1 MQPNSEQRNGA
12 LFKATFLRLLLERF
26 PSWRS
31 SISDSAE
38 PYSRVEISP
47 PNWDG
52 PPLRVD
58 IRPPDTVTVSP
69 VQFRPLLHI
78 HGDKTGPGGKIRP
91 RFHKSP
97 HRYRGLSQR
106 SNHRRHT
113 AAQILVHESRLGR
126 PLLARHGNGTGSPIR
141 RVNCCLAGKPT
152 ARLKTSRSPRRKA

>member
-69 VQFRPLLHI
+69 LCNFGLDYISTATKQDLEERSGLVFTKVLTDIEDFVEPSS
-78 HGDKTGPGGKIRP
+78 PYGGTN
-91 RFHKSP
+91 SC
-97 HRYRGLSQR
+97 S
-106 SNHRRHT
+106 
-113 AAQILVHESRLGR
+113 
-126 PLLARHGNGTGSPIR
+126 
-141 RVNCCLAGKPT
+141 
-152 ARLKTSRSPRRKA
+152 

>member
-38 PYSRVEISP
+38 PYSRIEISP

-69 VQFRPLLHI
+69 LCNF
-78 HGDKTGPGGKIRP
+78 
-91 RFHKSP
+91 
-97 HRYRGLSQR
+97 GLDYISTATKQDLEER
-106 SNHRRHT
+106 SGLVFTKVLTDIEDFLSGRTIVAIRRHKFLFMKAGWDVRFLPAT
-113 AAQILVHESRLGR
+113 EMEQARQSGASIVAWPASHQ
-126 PLLARHGNGTGSPIR
+126 LA
-141 RVNCCLAGKPT
+141 
-152 ARLKTSRSPRRKA
+152 